1 MRTYSWEG
9 KLKTGEVKKG
19 ELVAETISIARIQL
33 RKLRITPIRIRE
45 KKDQTKAGFS
55 IRRRIPEKNIVVF
68 TRQFATMI
76 NAGLPLVQCLSILAS
91 QEENPAFLKVISQVK
106 GDVESGQ
113 SLADALKKFPKVF
126 NDLYVNLVEAGEA
139 GGILDVILNRLS
151 EYIEKVQKL
160 KKKVKGAMVY
170 PAVVVSVA
178 VLVVTVILIFVI
190 PVFEKM
196 FSESGQALP
205 LPTQIVIELSRFV
218 KKNILFLGVGFGF
231 ILFLL
236 KKFHRTSAGKY
247 LMDDFSL
254 RMPIFG
260 PLLRKVAVAKFAR
273 TFGTMVSSGVPI
285 LEALEIVARS
295 AGNKVIEKAIIKAR
309 GSISQGKT
317 IAEPLTESKVFPPM
331 VTQMI
336 QVGESSGELDT
347 MLGKIADFYDDEVD
361 AAVSTLTAMLEPLM
375 MVLLG
380 GLVGGLVVAMY
391 LPIFK
396 MAAVISG

>member
-1 MRTYSWEG
+1 MPTYNWEG

-19 ELVAETISIARIQL
+19 ELVADTISIARIQL
-33 RKLRITPIRIRE
+33 RKLRIAPTRIRE
-45 KKDQTKAGFS
+45 KKDPAKAGFS
-55 IRRRIPEKNIVVF
+55 FRRRIPEKTIVVF

-76 NAGLPLVQCLSILAS
+76 NAGLPLVQCLSILAA

-106 GDVESGQ
+106 SDVESGQ
-113 SLADALKKFPKVF
+113 SLGDALKKFPKVF
-126 NDLYVNLVEAGEA
+126 NDLFTNLVEAGEA

-151 EYIEKVQKL
+151 NYVEKLQKL
-160 KKKVKGAMVY
+160 KKKVKGAFVY

-178 VLVVTVILIFVI
+178 VLVMAVILIFVI

-196 FSESGQALP
+196 FSDFGQALP
-205 LPTQIVIELSRFV
+205 LPTQIVIEISRFV
-218 KKNILFLGVGFGF
+218 KKNILFLIAGFGLVL
-231 ILFLL
+231 ILLRNFY
-236 KKFHRTSAGKY
+236 RTAAGKY
-247 LMDDFSL
+247 LVDDFSL
-254 RMPIFG
+254 RLPIFG
-260 PLLRKVAVAKFAR
+260 PLLRKVAVAKFSR

-309 GSISQGKT
+309 SSISQGKT
-317 IAEPLTESKVFPPM
+317 IAEPLAESKVFPVM

-347 MLGKIADFYDDEVD
+347 MLGKIADFYDDD
-361 AAVSTLTAMLEPLM
+361 IDQAVSTLTSMLEPVL

-380 GLVGGLVVAMY
+380 GLVGGLVVSMY

-396 MAAVISG
+396 MAAVIAG

>member
-45 KKDQTKAGFS
+45 KKDQTTAGFS

-106 GDVESGQ
+106 GDVEGGQ
-113 SLADALKKFPKVF
+113 SLAEALKKFPKVF

-178 VLVVTVILIFVI
+178 ILVVTVILIFVI

-218 KKNILFLGVGFGF
+218 KKNILFLGIGFGF

-236 KKFHRTSAGKY
+236 KRFHRTSAGKY

-361 AAVSTLTAMLEPLM
+361 CGREHLDRHAGTSNDGSSGRTGWRFSGGYVSA
-375 MVLLG
+375 
-380 GLVGGLVVAMY
+380 Y
-391 LPIFK
+391 L
-396 MAAVISG
+396 